1 MSKVVYEKGTLG
13 TETSQYQQEEK
24 ENNRFLQQWRAK
36 QEEPKPE
43 VVIHLG
49 FGPRY
54 TINNSN
60 RNVLGKHTIEGES
73 PVYERKV
80 EVSGFQSST
89 RHEKSRMNERGPSR
103 KAKYYLVTDS
113 ELVP

>member
-1 MSKVVYEKGTLG
+1 M
-13 TETSQYQQEEK
+13 
-24 ENNRFLQQWRAK
+24 
-36 QEEPKPE
+36 
-43 VVIHLG
+43 G

-80 EVSGFQSST
+80 KVSGFQSST

>member
-1 MSKVVYEKGTLG
+1 M
-13 TETSQYQQEEK
+13 
-24 ENNRFLQQWRAK
+24 
-36 QEEPKPE
+36 
-43 VVIHLG
+43 G

>member
-1 MSKVVYEKGTLG
+1 M
-13 TETSQYQQEEK
+13 
-24 ENNRFLQQWRAK
+24 
-36 QEEPKPE
+36 
-43 VVIHLG
+43 G
-49 FGPRY
+49 FGPQHV
-54 TINNSN
+54 TDNSN
-60 RNVLGKHTIEGES
+60 RNVLEKHTIEGES

>member
-1 MSKVVYEKGTLG
+1 ME
-13 TETSQYQQEEK
+13 
-24 ENNRFLQQWRAK
+24 
-36 QEEPKPE
+36 
-43 VVIHLG
+43 

-54 TINNSN
+54 TINDSN

-80 EVSGFQSST
+80 KVRGFQSST
-89 RHEKSRMNERGPSR
+89 RHEKSRMNKRGPSR

>member
-1 MSKVVYEKGTLG
+1 M
-13 TETSQYQQEEK
+13 
-24 ENNRFLQQWRAK
+24 
-36 QEEPKPE
+36 
-43 VVIHLG
+43 G
-49 FGPRY
+49 FGSQY

-80 EVSGFQSST
+80 KVSEFQSST

>member
-1 MSKVVYEKGTLG
+1 M
-13 TETSQYQQEEK
+13 
-24 ENNRFLQQWRAK
+24 
-36 QEEPKPE
+36 
-43 VVIHLG
+43 G

-54 TINNSN
+54 IINNSN
-60 RNVLGKHTIEGES
+60 RNVLEKHTIDGES

-80 EVSGFQSST
+80 EISGIQSST
-89 RHEKSRMNERGPSR
+89 RHEKSRMN

>member
-1 MSKVVYEKGTLG
+1 M
-13 TETSQYQQEEK
+13 
-24 ENNRFLQQWRAK
+24 
-36 QEEPKPE
+36 
-43 VVIHLG
+43 G

-89 RHEKSRMNERGPSR
+89 RHEKSRMNKRGPSR

>member
-1 MSKVVYEKGTLG
+1 M
-13 TETSQYQQEEK
+13 
-24 ENNRFLQQWRAK
+24 
-36 QEEPKPE
+36 
-43 VVIHLG
+43 G

-54 TINNSN
+54 AINDSS
-60 RNVLGKHTIEGES
+60 RSVLEKHTIGGES

-80 EVSGFQSST
+80 KASGIQSST
-89 RHEKSRMNERGPSR
+89 RHEKSRMKERGPSR

>member
-1 MSKVVYEKGTLG
+1 M
-13 TETSQYQQEEK
+13 
-24 ENNRFLQQWRAK
+24 
-36 QEEPKPE
+36 
-43 VVIHLG
+43 G

-73 PVYERKV
+73 PVYEKQA
-80 EVSGFQSST
+80 EVSRFQSST